1 MASSTPIRR
10 FRQYSEEAR
19 GRDQMTRVFQD
30 HEIRQY
36 LLGDMSPAV
45 EGELESAYFR
55 DPELLARVEAARN
68 DLFDDYAAQRL
79 SDADRDKVEDRLLAS
94 DEGREELAIT
104 RALRNAAI
112 AQGRSYR
119 NKSGGS
125 TNGG

>member
-1 MASSTPIRR
+1 
-10 FRQYSEEAR
+10 
-19 GRDQMTRVFQD
+19 MTRVFQD

-45 EGELESAYFR
+45 EGELERAYFR

-79 SDADRDKVEDRLLAS
+79 SDADRDKVEHRLLAS

-112 AQGRSYR
+112 AHGRSYR
-119 NKSGGS
+119 NRSGGS